1 MERFKDGLRMALG
14 DTQEGAG
21 GAFGLAVTLFPVLQ
35 GPNAKLPVPRK
46 REGDGPRGI
55 KFPNGNISRG
65 KARNFDEVPDQ
76 ELFGGF
82 HDSLRPFSRSGMST
96 IEDATTL
103 GEAIRQQRR
112 RLKVTQK
119 DLAMASGSGLRF
131 IVDLEKGKPTCQLGK
146 ALEIVRVLG
155 MKLEIH
161 GS

>member
-1 MERFKDGLRMALG
+1 MKM
-14 DTQEGAG
+14 
-21 GAFGLAVTLFPVLQ
+21 
-35 GPNAKLPVPRK
+35 
-46 REGDGPRGI
+46 
-55 KFPNGNISRG
+55 
-65 KARNFDEVPDQ
+65 
-76 ELFGGF
+76 
-82 HDSLRPFSRSGMST
+82 
-96 IEDATTL
+96 IEDARVL

-131 IVDLEKGKPTCQLGK
+131 IVDLEKGKPTCQMGK